1 MATYLPMAMTVS
13 KGPSVF
19 PSGWKKYIC
28 KRQPVKE
35 MAFRLLIRLESI
47 LGIAAVVY
55 HITRNVKIL
64 MGLYMGLWRQ
74 VSSLNSK
81 DQ

>member
-1 MATYLPMAMTVS
+1 
-13 KGPSVF
+13 
-19 PSGWKKYIC
+19 
-28 KRQPVKE
+28 

-47 LGIAAVVY
+47 LGIAVVY

>member
-19 PSGWKKYIC
+19 PSGLKKYIC
-28 KRQPVKE
+28 KRQPMKE

-47 LGIAAVVY
+47 LGIAVVY

-64 MGLYMGLWRQ
+64 MGLYMGLWRH